1 LQGDLLLELG
11 RPAEA
16 RQAYEATLRREPNR
30 ARALFGAGRG
40 AELAGDATAAR
51 AHYQH
56 LLQVMRDA
64 DAGRAEVRLAREYVA
79 RP

>member
-1 LQGDLLLELG
+1 M
-11 RPAEA
+11 RPP
-16 RQAYEATLRREPNR
+16 TLTS
-30 ARALFGAGRG
+30 
-40 AELAGDATAAR
+40 AGDASAAR

-56 LLQVMRDA
+56 LLQVMRAA